1 MLPDLRLKTIN
12 VSSFSP
18 FGILKAVNLDIDPL
32 TGRHKGYAYVE
43 YDLPE
48 GSQARIYF
56 FLQSTYKC
64 YSRGFPTRIWLVT
77 SFQPHSELSFARCAQ
92 ETP

>member
-56 FLQSTYKC
+56 YLQSIIDSQLTN
-64 YSRGFPTRIWLVT
+64 
-77 SFQPHSELSFARCAQ
+77 A
-92 ETP
+92 TPGGSQQG